1 MRHPAHRSEE
11 DLPMTCRALR
21 LAILVAAGFLAAAVT
36 AHAGPGP
43 CVREA
48 KRDAKDCAAACKE
61 ALQTAKDTC
70 LNRDHACVEVCRANR
85 SQCRLDSGIDAALDA
100 CNATLE
106 ARRADCRANPPPIGV

>member
-1 MRHPAHRSEE
+1 
-11 DLPMTCRALR
+11 MTCRTKLVVPTAAL
-21 LAILVAAGFLAAAVT
+21 ASAGAR
-36 AHAGPGP
+36 P
-43 CVREA
+43 CIREA
-48 KRDAKDCAAACKE
+48 KRDAKDCAADCKE
-61 ALQTAKDTC
+61 SLQTAKDTC